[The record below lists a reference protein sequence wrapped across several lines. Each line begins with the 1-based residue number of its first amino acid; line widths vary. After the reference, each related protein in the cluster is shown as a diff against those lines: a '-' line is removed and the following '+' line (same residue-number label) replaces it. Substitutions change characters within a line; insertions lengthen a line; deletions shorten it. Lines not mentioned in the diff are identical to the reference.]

1 MKKITIKQVF
11 IGLSLSLVVW
21 ATSSQADDC
30 NMPTAPNIPDG
41 TSSTYDEMIATQ
53 KAIKSFQSDAEV
65 FRKCLDELMSTLR
78 EASTDG
84 DAGAI
89 KEFNVANDRYN
100 QSVSVEESL
109 ATEFNAAIK
118 AYKAA
123 NPSQ

>member
-1 MKKITIKQVF
+1 
-11 IGLSLSLVVW
+11 
-21 ATSSQADDC
+21 
-30 NMPTAPNIPDG
+30 
-41 TSSTYDEMIATQ
+41 MIATQ

-65 FRKCLDELMSTLR
+65 VRKCLDELMSTLR

-84 DAGAI
+84 DADAI

-109 ATEFNAAIK
+109 ATEFNEAIK

-123 NPSQ
+123 NPSE